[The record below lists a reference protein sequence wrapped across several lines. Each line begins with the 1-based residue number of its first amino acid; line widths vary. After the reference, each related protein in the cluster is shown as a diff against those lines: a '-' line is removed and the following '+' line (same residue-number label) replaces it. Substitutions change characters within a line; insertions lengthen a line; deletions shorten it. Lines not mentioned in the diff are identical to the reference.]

1 MFSNQSEYDLRV
13 FLSSYSDA
21 LHCLKQS
28 ADKST
33 LRKNYENI
41 ANRLT
46 IYVKQKKM
54 FGEVNLSK
62 SEEKDILAFQYTQQ
76 DIKMYKISYIF
87 LKYLPDFDN
96 FKGNYEQL
104 QTILNNSFNS
114 LSSDQHLYSQQQQ
127 KQQAQ

>member
-1 MFSNQSEYDLRV
+1 MFSGQSEFDLRV

-54 FGEVNLSK
+54 FGEVNISK
-62 SEEKDILAFQYTQQ
+62 NEERDILAFQYTQQ
-76 DIKMYKISYIF
+76 NIKDVQKQLYIF
-87 LKYLPDFDN
+87 KIFTGFRQFQGEL
-96 FKGNYEQL
+96 
-104 QTILNNSFNS
+104 
-114 LSSDQHLYSQQQQ
+114 
-127 KQQAQ
+127 

>member
-1 MFSNQSEYDLRV
+1 MFLNQSEYDLRV

-46 IYVKQKKM
+46 IYVKQKKV
-54 FGEVNLSK
+54 F
-62 SEEKDILAFQYTQQ
+62 Y
-76 DIKMYKISYIF
+76 
-87 LKYLPDFDN
+87 
-96 FKGNYEQL
+96 
-104 QTILNNSFNS
+104 
-114 LSSDQHLYSQQQQ
+114 QQ
-127 KQQAQ
+127 KVDVWRSKFIQK

>member
-1 MFSNQSEYDLRV
+1 MFSNQSEFDLRV

-54 FGEVNLSK
+54 FGETNLSK
-62 SEEKDILAFQYTQQ
+62 NEERDILAFQYTH
-76 DIKMYKISYIF
+76 YIF

-114 LSSDQHLYSQQQQ
+114 LSSDFQLYSQQSQQ
-127 KQQAQ
+127 QQAQ